1 MYSLNTIVKQNKT
14 HVFSLFIGR
23 NIGNESMNDNDWV
36 NFRAETVQLVNA
48 HKIGGRALV
57 ISDGVKGLGEWND
70 AQHGWIEEENFKLTF
85 SMIGGTL
92 PSFGRDVKPLCIK
105 FNQDAVA
112 LINETEGKSNLIW
125 GSK

>member
-1 MYSLNTIVKQNKT
+1 MHDLQTIVKQNKT

-23 NIGNESMNDNDWV
+23 NIGNRSMGSDQWV

-48 HKIGGRALV
+48 HKVGGRSLV
-57 ISDGVKGLGEWND
+57 ISDGVKGLGEWED
-70 AQHGWIEEENFKLTF
+70 DKHGWIEEENFKLTF

-92 PSFGRDVKPLCIK
+92 LSFGRDVKPLCIK

-125 GSK
+125 GLK

>member
-1 MYSLNTIVKQNKT
+1 MHSLNTIVKQNKT

-23 NIGNESMNDNDWV
+23 NIGKESMNAHEWAG
-36 NFRAETVQLVNA
+36 FRAETVQLVNA
-48 HKIGGRALV
+48 HKVGGRSLV
-57 ISDGVKGLGEWND
+57 ISDGLKGKGEWND
-70 AQHGWIEEENFKLTF
+70 AKHGWIEEENFKLTF

-92 PSFGRDVKPLCIK
+92 PSFGRDVKPLCVK
-105 FNQDAVA
+105 FNQDAIA